1 METLKT
7 DRLILRN
14 YILSDLG
21 DLYAIG
27 KEVGVLERTGESYF
41 EDGAMAMGQLSR
53 YLLSPETYAIELKKR
68 SKVVGTLEITR
79 ARFDPYNRKARELT
93 FYLGLP
99 YQNHGLMS
107 EALKAYFDFIFHKT
121 KINKVYAGY
130 FYYNEECA
138 KLLKKFDF
146 KYETTF
152 NFYVDFLD
160 TEVKTYYYSL
170 KKEDYLMGR

>member
-1 METLKT
+1 
-7 DRLILRN
+7 
-14 YILSDLG
+14 
-21 DLYAIG
+21 
-27 KEVGVLERTGESYF
+27 
-41 EDGAMAMGQLSR
+41 
-53 YLLSPETYAIELKKR
+53 
-68 SKVVGTLEITR
+68 
-79 ARFDPYNRKARELT
+79 
-93 FYLGLP
+93 
-99 YQNHGLMS
+99 MS

-138 KLLKKFDF
+138 RLLKKFDF